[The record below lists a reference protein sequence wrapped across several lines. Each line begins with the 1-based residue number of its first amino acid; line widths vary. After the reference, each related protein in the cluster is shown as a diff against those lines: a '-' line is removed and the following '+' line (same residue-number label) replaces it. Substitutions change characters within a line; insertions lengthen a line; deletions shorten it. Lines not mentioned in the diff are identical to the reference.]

1 MIVDC
6 GVYRDGI
13 RDGRVE
19 LAGLA
24 DAVADGSGFVWIG
37 LFEPDEQE
45 LRVIAERLDL
55 HELLVEDLLKAHQR
69 AKFERHGS
77 VDFVV
82 FKTAA
87 YDPPDTAIIGEVQ
100 VVLGAR
106 FVLTVRHGQ
115 AGSLAPA
122 RARLDGDVELAGR
135 GPAAVLYAVADR
147 LVDDYTPLLDE
158 LEQDVDEA
166 EATIFGPGRPNPTAR
181 IFRLKRQVLEL
192 LRNLG
197 PIGEVLDRLQAP
209 DATVAADDLSAYFR
223 DVADH
228 QRRVLSRVE
237 LLRDVLS
244 DALNANL
251 AQVSVRQNDDMRT
264 ISGWA
269 ALIAAPTLLAGIWGM
284 NFTHMPELDWYVGYP
299 LALGFMALVV
309 GLLYRRFRRDG
320 WL

>member
-6 GVYRDGI
+6 GVYEDGV
-13 RDGRVE
+13 RRGRVE
-19 LAGLA
+19 VDALVATLAAGTGYA
-24 DAVADGSGFVWIG
+24 WIG
-37 LFEPDEQE
+37 LFEPDEHE
-45 LRVIAERLDL
+45 VRDIAERLNL
-55 HELLVEDLLKAHQR
+55 HELLVEDTMKAHQR
-69 AKFERHGS
+69 AKFERHGE
-77 VDFVV
+77 VDFAV

-87 YDPPDTAIIGEVQ
+87 YDSPDTVVIGEVQ
-100 VVLGAR
+100 VVLGER
-106 FVLTVRHGQ
+106 FVITVRHGP
-115 AGSLAPA
+115 AGALAEA
-122 RARLDGDVELAGR
+122 RSRLDRDPELAGR

-166 EATIFGPGRPNPTAR
+166 EETVFGPGRPNPTAR
-181 IFRLKRQVLEL
+181 IYRLKRQVLEL

-197 PIGEVLDRLQAP
+197 PIGDVLDRLQAP
-209 DATVAADDLSAYFR
+209 DATVAPDDLAAYFR

-264 ISGWA
+264 MSGWA
-269 ALIAAPTLLAGIWGM
+269 AVIAAPTLLAGIWGM
-284 NFTHMPELDWYVGYP
+284 NFTHMPELDWYLGYP
-299 LALGFMALVV
+299 LAIGVMLLVV
-309 GLLYRRFRRDG
+309 IILIRQFRRAG
-320 WL
+320 WI